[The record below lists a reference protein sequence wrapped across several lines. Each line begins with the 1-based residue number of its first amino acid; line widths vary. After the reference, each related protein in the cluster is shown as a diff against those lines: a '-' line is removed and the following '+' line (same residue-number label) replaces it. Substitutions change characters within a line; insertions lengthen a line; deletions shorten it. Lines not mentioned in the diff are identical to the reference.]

1 MVKIILLL
9 FKIINKFSKGCCGK
23 KKKKKEMLLKSI
35 NIVLTVGRGT
45 ERSFQVLC

>member
-1 MVKIILLL
+1 MFKIILLL
-9 FKIINKFSKGCCGK
+9 VKIINKFSKGCCG
-23 KKKKKEMLLKSI
+23 KKKKEMLLKSI